1 LISKDTIILI
11 PSFNILFIPD
21 NAYWGGSELL
31 WSETAIQLAQLG
43 VNVSVIHRSSLVF
56 PNKTLDAFGKYGVK
70 CHYRPTTESLGLL
83 GLFKNRIF
91 KSDTFPNK
99 LRFLVNSIS
108 PNLVIYNQGFNFNSF
123 DTWRILSDLNIPF
136 VTVSHALNEQFW
148 PSSTMIDSL
157 IGYYNSAKHNFF
169 VSHANA
175 LITSHQLASTP
186 GIFSVV
192 KNPVNS
198 SCISDPVNYP
208 DTDSA
213 YNLAFVGR
221 FDFKS
226 KGQDLILEVLSSDKW
241 RQRSVHINFY
251 GSGSD
256 EAALQRLINYKGLT
270 NATICGYTAPEAI
283 WALNHALVLTSRYE
297 GLPIVIPEAMLSG
310 RIPIVTDVSGN
321 PELIID
327 NETGFIARGTT
338 PSSIDEALERAW
350 NNRLNW
356 KQMGLKARDSIL
368 HDYSPSPELVF
379 ANKLL
384 SLLD

>member
-1 LISKDTIILI
+1 MESKV
-11 PSFNILFIPD
+11 FLFIPD
-21 NAYWGGSELL
+21 NALWGGSELL
-31 WSETAIQLAQLG
+31 WSKSAIQLAYLG
-43 VNVSVIHRSSLVF
+43 HRVHVLHRSTMIF
-56 PNKTLDAFGKYGVK
+56 PIEINDEFIKSKVRLR
-70 CHYRPTTESLGLL
+70 HRPISSSTRIITEI
-83 GLFKNRIF
+83 KNRIF
-91 KSDTFPNK
+91 KSFSFIHIFRSLIK
-99 LRFLVNSIS
+99 SIN
-108 PNLVIYNQGFNFNSF
+108 PDVIVFNQGYNFNSY
-123 DTWRILSDLNIPF
+123 DTWQLVEDLCIPF
-136 VTVSHALNEQFW
+136 VTISHALNEHYW
-148 PSSTMIDSL
+148 PSSIQSDRLRIFFHQS
-157 IGYYNSAKHNFF
+157 KHNYF
-169 VSHANA
+169 VSHANV
-175 LITSHQLASTP
+175 LITSHQIASVP
-186 GIFSVV
+186 GRFSVI
-192 KNPVNS
+192 KNPVYS
-198 SCISDPVNYP
+198 SCISGPIKYP
-208 DTDSA
+208 DTDPT

-226 KGQDLILEVLSSDKW
+226 KGQDLILDVLSSDKW

-251 GSGSD
+251 GNGSD
-256 EAALQRLINYKGLT
+256 EAALQKLINYKGLN
-270 NATICGYTAPEAI
+270 NATICGYTSPEAI

-350 NNRLNW
+350 NNRFNW